1 MKKLFSEN
9 KNNIWFWLFLGLA
22 AALFV
27 AMPLMSRSAGNS
39 GDEDKFQIPQGRF
52 VMDYFQSDGA
62 DTTCLQDVVT
72 LNGKEQSW
80 NLKYYG
86 CSFDVVTEWINR
98 TFNIDDIARTR
109 HMCNAFL
116 GWLIVLFGGLIAYR
130 MGGWRAGVFAM
141 LLLFLSP
148 RLLGHSFNNPKDIPL
163 AAGVVMTI
171 YYMLMFFRQVSPQ
184 LVADAAVKGKK
195 AAIKVVYPEQAYNDK
210 VTRGLAIGLMVLASP
225 LLITSAGIGFT
236 ILIVAL
242 FVVTIL
248 IKSTP
253 KFNPLTLFMLA
264 LSLAL
269 AVSNRIGG
277 LIAVGYLGMWG
288 LLWVVRYGKHVGG
301 PTIAKVIAAGL
312 LVSLAGFFGGLRLW
326 PFALQDP
333 LGNSIESFRLMSQ
346 FDVQLRQ
353 LFEGEMVM
361 SSTLPWYYTPKFMLM
376 TIPVAVMI
384 GWLLYPFFGAFKRE
398 RRIDSIMIY
407 FTFLFPVIWIVITG
421 ANVYGGWRHSL
432 FAYPPM
438 AVAAALGF
446 DALACWAGKKSGKR
460 IVEGVVCAVPL
471 LLLVTP
477 ALHIVRNHPYEYVYF
492 NELEGGAKKAYGHY
506 EMDYYY
512 HSMREATEWVLAN
525 AEPKSDGSKT
535 LIGSWH
541 IESTRYFMRNDTA
554 RFDTRFVRWAQ
565 RYEYDWDYLVF
576 PITGISGD
584 QLLSPNFPPSDCV
597 HTVDVDGVPIA
608 LVLKR
613 ADKSDYYG
621 IQQLAEGRIDTAIVL
636 FHKALTVNPNNET
649 ALTNLASIHLRS
661 NQIDSAIYYCQRLT
675 ALDATNPQTNQMLA
689 WAYIQAQRN
698 DDAMALLN
706 KEKERGQNAY
716 AFSLSAQL
724 RAQQGDVNGA
734 INEIINM
741 LDHGLM
747 DDVSLQLY
755 TQIRMSQGIDQ
766 RTAMFNYYSS
776 YANGL
781 EKKGDKKGAEQLR
794 QQLAGGIR

>member
-163 AAGVVMTI
+163 AAGIVMTI

-248 IKSTP
+248 IKNTP

-288 LLWVVRYGKHVGG
+288 LLWLVRYGKHVGG

-398 RRIDSIMIY
+398 HRIDSIMIY
-407 FTFLFPVIWIVITG
+407 FTFLFPVVWIVITG

-621 IQQLAEGRIDTAIVL
+621 IQQLAEGHIDTAIVL
-636 FHKALTVNPNNET
+636 FHKALTVNPNNEA

>member
-1 MKKLFSEN
+1 M
-9 KNNIWFWLFLGLA
+9 LGQA
-22 AALFV
+22 EMDPSAR
-27 AMPLMSRSAGNS
+27 MPA
-39 GDEDKFQIPQGRF
+39 
-52 VMDYFQSDGA
+52 
-62 DTTCLQDVVT
+62 T
-72 LNGKEQSW
+72 
-80 NLKYYG
+80 
-86 CSFDVVTEWINR
+86 
-98 TFNIDDIARTR
+98 
-109 HMCNAFL
+109 
-116 GWLIVLFGGLIAYR
+116 
-130 MGGWRAGVFAM
+130 
-141 LLLFLSP
+141 
-148 RLLGHSFNNPKDIPL
+148 
-163 AAGVVMTI
+163 
-171 YYMLMFFRQVSPQ
+171 
-184 LVADAAVKGKK
+184 
-195 AAIKVVYPEQAYNDK
+195 
-210 VTRGLAIGLMVLASP
+210 
-225 LLITSAGIGFT
+225 
-236 ILIVAL
+236 
-242 FVVTIL
+242 
-248 IKSTP
+248 
-253 KFNPLTLFMLA
+253 
-264 LSLAL
+264 
-269 AVSNRIGG
+269 
-277 LIAVGYLGMWG
+277 
-288 LLWVVRYGKHVGG
+288 
-301 PTIAKVIAAGL
+301 
-312 LVSLAGFFGGLRLW
+312 
-326 PFALQDP
+326 
-333 LGNSIESFRLMSQ
+333 
-346 FDVQLRQ
+346 
-353 LFEGEMVM
+353 
-361 SSTLPWYYTPKFMLM
+361 
-376 TIPVAVMI
+376 
-384 GWLLYPFFGAFKRE
+384 
-398 RRIDSIMIY
+398 
-407 FTFLFPVIWIVITG
+407 
-421 ANVYGGWRHSL
+421 
-432 FAYPPM
+432 
-438 AVAAALGF
+438 
-446 DALACWAGKKSGKR
+446 
-460 IVEGVVCAVPL
+460 
-471 LLLVTP
+471 VTP

-621 IQQLAEGRIDTAIVL
+621 IQQLTEGHIDTAIVL
-636 FHKALTVNPNNET
+636 FHKALTVNPNNEA

>member
-72 LNGKEQSW
+72 LNGKEQNW

-163 AAGVVMTI
+163 AAGIVMTI

-248 IKSTP
+248 IKNTP

-288 LLWVVRYGKHVGG
+288 LLWLVRYGKHVGG

-407 FTFLFPVIWIVITG
+407 FTT
-421 ANVYGGWRHSL
+421 
-432 FAYPPM
+432 
-438 AVAAALGF
+438 
-446 DALACWAGKKSGKR
+446 
-460 IVEGVVCAVPL
+460 
-471 LLLVTP
+471 
-477 ALHIVRNHPYEYVYF
+477 
-492 NELEGGAKKAYGHY
+492 
-506 EMDYYY
+506 
-512 HSMREATEWVLAN
+512 
-525 AEPKSDGSKT
+525 
-535 LIGSWH
+535 
-541 IESTRYFMRNDTA
+541 
-554 RFDTRFVRWAQ
+554 
-565 RYEYDWDYLVF
+565 
-576 PITGISGD
+576 
-584 QLLSPNFPPSDCV
+584 
-597 HTVDVDGVPIA
+597 
-608 LVLKR
+608 
-613 ADKSDYYG
+613 
-621 IQQLAEGRIDTAIVL
+621 
-636 FHKALTVNPNNET
+636 
-649 ALTNLASIHLRS
+649 
-661 NQIDSAIYYCQRLT
+661 
-675 ALDATNPQTNQMLA
+675 
-689 WAYIQAQRN
+689 
-698 DDAMALLN
+698 
-706 KEKERGQNAY
+706 
-716 AFSLSAQL
+716 
-724 RAQQGDVNGA
+724 
-734 INEIINM
+734 
-741 LDHGLM
+741 
-747 DDVSLQLY
+747 
-755 TQIRMSQGIDQ
+755 
-766 RTAMFNYYSS
+766 YYSS
-776 YANGL
+776 SSFNYL
-781 EKKGDKKGAEQLR
+781 SKFIISIKL
-794 QQLAGGIR
+794 